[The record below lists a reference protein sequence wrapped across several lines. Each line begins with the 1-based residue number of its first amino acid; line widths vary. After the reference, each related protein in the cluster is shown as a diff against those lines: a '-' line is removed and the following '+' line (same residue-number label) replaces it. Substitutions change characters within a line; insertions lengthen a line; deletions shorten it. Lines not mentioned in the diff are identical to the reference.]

1 MTVPGSGQKSI
12 GVLGALSIGVGGIVG
27 GGFFATFG
35 LAIDGARGGTPI
47 AFLIGGAVALATAW
61 SYVGLTLRYPGPGGT
76 VAFLTTA
83 YGRGLLPASLSV
95 LLVLSYVAI
104 MSVYA
109 SAMASYSTAY
119 LPDGMRPLAQHVIAS
134 AAILFLGLVN
144 FAGARLMERTEGVF
158 NLGKLGILGLFIVAG
173 LLVGGL
179 DWTRLEPAAWAP
191 ASTLIATGMLGFL
204 AYEGFELIANASGD
218 IAEPRRTLPIAF
230 LGSVA
235 IAIAIY
241 VLAFVVAIG
250 HMSFE
255 AVSASRDFAASE
267 AASAILGPVGF
278 GIMTLGAALASASA
292 INADYFGAA
301 KLPALLS
308 RDDDLPSRFQRQVR
322 GQSVDSLVVIGAF
335 ALIAVNFLGVHA
347 LSAATSG
354 GFLIV
359 FAAVNLAAI
368 RLRAETGTKPFMPAI
383 ALALCLA
390 ALVLMVAQFL
400 SSAATI
406 SSAIA
411 ILAIAA
417 VSVAVELVF
426 RTIYGRPQGG

>member
-1 MTVPGSGQKSI
+1 MTTAANGQKTI

-35 LAIDGARGGTPI
+35 LAIEGARGGTPI

-95 LLVLSYVAI
+95 LLVLSYVAV

-109 SAMASYSTAY
+109 SALASYTTAY
-119 LPDGMRPLAQHVIAS
+119 LPEAMRSVAQHAIAS
-134 AAILFLGLVN
+134 AAILLLGLVN

-158 NLGKLGILGLFIVAG
+158 NAGKLGVLGLFVVAG
-173 LLVGGL
+173 LLVGPL
-179 DWTRLEPAAWAP
+179 DWSRLEPAAWAP
-191 ASTLIATGMLGFL
+191 AQTLIATGMLGFL
-204 AYEGFELIANASGD
+204 AYEGFELIANASGG

-250 HMSFE
+250 HMSFAE
-255 AVSASRDFAASE
+255 VEASRDFAASE

-278 GIMTLGAALASASA
+278 GIMTLGAVLASASA

-322 GQSVDSLVVIGAF
+322 GQSIDSLLVIGAF
-335 ALIAVNFLGVHA
+335 ALVAVNFLDIHA

-354 GFLIV
+354 GFLLV

-368 RLRAETGTKPFMPAI
+368 RLRAETATNPVLPAI
-383 ALALCLA
+383 ALSLCLA
-390 ALVLMVAQFL
+390 ALALMVVQFL
-400 SSAATI
+400 SSAATVA
-406 SSAIA
+406 SAIA
-411 ILAIAA
+411 IVAIVAL
-417 VSVAVELVF
+417 SVAVELAF
-426 RTIYGRPQGG
+426 RAVYGRPRGG